1 MAAELPTPSQI
12 QVRVSGL
19 KPLGTRV
26 ATVLYR
32 SSTPRY
38 ATEDDLLTGIGSQRC
53 GGRWNPVG
61 LAAVYASLTPETAL
75 AETLAH
81 HRYYNLPLEQAM
93 PRTFVAIEARLRL
106 VLDLGNGQVRQRLR
120 LSLASLLAV
129 DWRRDMAEGRI
140 PLTQVVGWAADLSG
154 FEGVLVPS
162 SADPT
167 GVNLLVFPRKL
178 RPGSRLEIL
187 SPERL

>member
-12 QVRVSGL
+12 QPRVSGL

-26 ATVLYR
+26 ATVVYR

-38 ATEDDLLTGIGSQRC
+38 ATENDLLTGIGSQRW
-53 GGRWNPVG
+53 RWNPVG
-61 LAAVYASLTPETAL
+61 LAAVDASLTPETAL

-93 PRTFVAIEARLRL
+93 PRTFVAIEARLRQ

-140 PLTQVVGWAADLSG
+140 PLTQVLGWAADLSG
-154 FEGVLVPS
+154 FEGLLVPS

-167 GVNLLVFPRKL
+167 GINLLVFPRKL